1 MHRPF
6 KWPFFLSDNKEPC
19 KKDPTPEL
27 NQCPSLQQ
35 AKTPLETAASLPTST
50 QNATQAHLTETSPV
64 CILETQEEEAELP
77 KEEVAWRYT
86 VGMFVVSFETW
97 RKPLITAVESIDKET
112 QLISGPPT
120 CAETA
125 QRLNLPHLV
134 VIWRPG
140 SKFGIILQVIE

>member
-1 MHRPF
+1 MTCAASIFGTH
-6 KWPFFLSDNKEPC
+6 FFLSDNEEPR

-35 AKTPLETAASLPTST
+35 AKTPLETASSLPTST

-86 VGMFVVSFETW
+86 VGMFIFSFET
-97 RKPLITAVESIDKET
+97 
-112 QLISGPPT
+112 
-120 CAETA
+120 
-125 QRLNLPHLV
+125 
-134 VIWRPG
+134 
-140 SKFGIILQVIE
+140 